1 MGSRD
6 ADTDERWIASCGEKY
21 IPVEPESAKP
31 TPQLDVA
38 EAATALVPC
47 RRGSAT
53 DAAVVD
59 VVSEI
64 DGGDD
69 KVLLESMVGLVRAKE
84 HDERLLE

>member
-1 MGSRD
+1 M
-6 ADTDERWIASCGEKY
+6 
-21 IPVEPESAKP
+21 EPESAKP

-47 RRGSAT
+47 GRGSAT

-59 VVSEI
+59 VVLEI

>member
-1 MGSRD
+1 M
-6 ADTDERWIASCGEKY
+6 
-21 IPVEPESAKP
+21 EPESAKP

-59 VVSEI
+59 VVLEI
-64 DGGDD
+64 DGGDG
-69 KVLLESMVGLVRAKE
+69 KVLLESMVGLIRANE

>member
-1 MGSRD
+1 M
-6 ADTDERWIASCGEKY
+6 
-21 IPVEPESAKP
+21 EPESAKP

-38 EAATALVPC
+38 EAATALAPC

-59 VVSEI
+59 VVLEI
-64 DGGDD
+64 DGGDG
-69 KVLLESMVGLVRAKE
+69 KVLLELIVVIVRANE

>member
-1 MGSRD
+1 VGSRD
-6 ADTDERWIASCGEKY
+6 ADTEERWIASCGEKY

-38 EAATALVPC
+38 EAATALAPC

-59 VVSEI
+59 VVLEI
-64 DGGDD
+64 DGGDG
-69 KVLLESMVGLVRAKE
+69 KVLLELIVVLVRATE
-84 HDERLLE
+84 HEERLLE

>member
-1 MGSRD
+1 M
-6 ADTDERWIASCGEKY
+6 
-21 IPVEPESAKP
+21 EPESANP

-53 DAAVVD
+53 DAAAVD
-59 VVSEI
+59 VVLEI
-64 DGGDD
+64 DGGDG
-69 KVLLESMVGLVRAKE
+69 KVLLELIDVSVGADE